1 MRVSYLPCVPKP
13 IRYGNRGLRVL
24 LGIGGGLRIT
34 SDDDA
39 EESPIRLNQRRKAKE
54 RRVRGLE

>member
-1 MRVSYLPCVPKP
+1 MNYLSNAPIPVSH
-13 IRYGNRGLRVL
+13 GNRRLRVL